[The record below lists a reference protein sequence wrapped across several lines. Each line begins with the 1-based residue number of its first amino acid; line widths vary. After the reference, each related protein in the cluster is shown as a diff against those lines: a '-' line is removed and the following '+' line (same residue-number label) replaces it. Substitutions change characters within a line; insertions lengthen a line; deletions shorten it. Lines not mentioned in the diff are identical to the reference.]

1 MAVSGNFLRRDA
13 LQLGYRILSRLFLND
28 SFSAFHFSYAFL
40 IKILS
45 LFLGCLFGFLLY
57 LRLTWIFYSK
67 VVVVVVLEA
76 AVAVSEAEIVAALE
90 VVAEAAS
97 EVVAE
102 AASEIVAAVEVA
114 AEASEIAAVVEA
126 VAAVLVIVAVA
137 VVYVSFELIHLMGLF
152 KIAGTRRDCLL
163 RSLSAS
169 LLVLTGVVI
178 HLLSAA
184 VLVIVVAEAVEVA
197 AVVVAAAE
205 APRSSSRSTD
215 TRAFSLLAVRRICW

>member
-76 AVAVSEAEIVAALE
+76 AVAVSEAEIL
-90 VVAEAAS
+90 AAS